1 VIALEFPPLSE
12 LLVWRD
18 IFPGVNK
25 IAVIAVLAVLITVA
39 IFAMAGGGSPLEA
52 PKGIKNLGET
62 IIEFVQENVVRPTMG
77 NAGLAW
83 TPLLLTLFMFIFL
96 NNITGIIPTF
106 QMPANARIG
115 APLTM
120 AALVWV
126 IYIAVGIKHQGAG
139 YFGHLLWPAGVP
151 VALKP
156 LVGLIE
162 FVSTII
168 VRPASLVIRLLANMM
183 AGHILLFTFALMTKE
198 LWHNTHFDASV
209 LYAPISLLTIF
220 MLIFLTAFEVLVSF
234 LQAYIFSMLTG
245 VYIGS
250 SMEGHGGDAHA
261 DPL

>member
-1 VIALEFPPLSE
+1 VIALEFPPLAE
-12 LLVWRD
+12 ILVWKD

-25 IAVIAVLAVLITVA
+25 IAVIAVLATLITIA
-39 IFAMAGGGSPLEA
+39 IFYMAGSGDPLAA
-52 PKGIKNLGET
+52 PKGIKNFGES
-62 IIEFVQENVVRPTMG
+62 IIEFIQENVIRQTMG

-115 APLTM
+115 GPLVM

-126 IYIAVGIKHQGAG
+126 IYIVVGIKHQGLG

-156 LVGLIE
+156 LVGVIE
-162 FVSTII
+162 IISTII

-183 AGHILLFTFALMTKE
+183 AGHILLFTFALMTKD
-198 LWHNTHFDASV
+198 LWHNANFDASA
-209 LYAPISLLTIF
+209 LYGVISILTIL

-234 LQAYIFSMLTG
+234 LQAYIFAMLTG

-250 SMEGHGGDAHA
+250 SMEGHGGDEH
-261 DPL
+261 